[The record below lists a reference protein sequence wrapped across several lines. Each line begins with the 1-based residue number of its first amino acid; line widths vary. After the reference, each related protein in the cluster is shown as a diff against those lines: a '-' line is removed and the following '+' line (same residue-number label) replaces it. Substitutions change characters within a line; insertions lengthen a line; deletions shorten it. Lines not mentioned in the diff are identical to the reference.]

1 MRRRFPTVA
10 FVCCAFVI
18 QTLLWLPSGV
28 QAAPPARGA
37 IELPGTP
44 AGRCAAAFFEM
55 YGSDEEAVAR
65 AFETKYR
72 AQSALEQRSID
83 ERLAML
89 QQLRRQW
96 PQLFPQRVLSS
107 AEHALTLLV
116 RAEPAGQFFQFQFD
130 FEQQPPYGLIGI
142 MIQGP
147 VDPETELEPPR
158 KIDAEIRAATIDG
171 VITALEEGYVFPEVA
186 KKMAAALR
194 AHASAGRYDD
204 MTDAGFFALRLTEDL
219 QAVCNDKHLRVDV
232 GADSRR
238 MREREDPQKSARQ
251 NYGFVRAERMNGNV
265 GYLKLNMF
273 HPSKEAQEIAAA
285 GLAFLANCD
294 ALIFDLR
301 DNGGGSPEMIKFIS
315 SYLFDQPTHLNSF
328 NYRPTDETTETWT
341 LAEVPGKRFGE
352 KLPVYVLTSR
362 FTFSGAEEFTY
373 NLKNLKR
380 ATIVGETT
388 GGGAHPVTIRP
399 VNAHF
404 HLMLPHGRAIN
415 PITKTN
421 WEGVGVTP
429 DIQTALD
436 KALDVAHQHALKRIV
451 EAN

>member
-1 MRRRFPTVA
+1 MRRRLSITVS
-10 FVCCAFVI
+10 VCSALI
-18 QTLLWLPSGV
+18 IHASLLWPCGA
-28 QAAPPARGA
+28 QAEPPAVGA
-37 IELPGTP
+37 VEMPDTP

-55 YGSDEEAVAR
+55 YKSGDEAAAR
-65 AFETKYR
+65 AFEEKYR
-72 AQSALEQRSID
+72 AKSALEQRSID
-83 ERLAML
+83 ERLATL
-89 QQLRRQW
+89 QQLRREW
-96 PQLFPQRVLSS
+96 PRLAPQRVLSS
-107 AEHALTLLV
+107 AEHALALLV
-116 RAEPAGQFFQFQFD
+116 KAEPAGQFFQFQFD
-130 FEQQPPYGLIGI
+130 FEQQSPYGLIGI
-142 MIQGP
+142 MIEGP
-147 VDPETELEPPR
+147 VAPEAALEPVQ

-171 VITALEEGYVFPEVA
+171 VITALDEGYVFPEVA

-194 AHASAGRYDD
+194 EHAAAGKYDD
-204 MTDAGFFALRLTEDL
+204 VTDAGFFALRLTEDL
-219 QAVCNDKHLRVDV
+219 QAVCSDKHLRVDV

-238 MREREDPQKSARQ
+238 MREREDPQRSARE
-251 NYGFVRAERMNGNV
+251 NYGFVRAERMPGNV

-273 HPSKEAQEIAAA
+273 HPSKEAQEVAAA
-285 GLAFLANCD
+285 GLAFLANCQ

-328 NYRPTDETTETWT
+328 YYRPTDETTETWT

-352 KLPVYVLTSR
+352 KLPVYVLTSH

-388 GGGAHPVTIRP
+388 GGGAHPITVRP
-399 VNAHF
+399 INDQF
-404 HLMLPHGRAIN
+404 HLILPHGRAIN

-429 DIQTALD
+429 DIPIAAD
-436 KALDVAHQHALKRIV
+436 EALDVAHEHALKRIA
-451 EAN
+451 EAS

>member
-1 MRRRFPTVA
+1 MRRRLPITVSVCSALIIHA
-10 FVCCAFVI
+10 F
-18 QTLLWLPSGV
+18 LLWPSTV
-28 QAAPPARGA
+28 QAAPPTLGQV
-37 IELPGTP
+37 ELPDTP

-55 YGSDEEAVAR
+55 YSSNEEAVDR

-72 AQSALEQRSID
+72 AKSALEQRSID

-96 PQLFPQRVLSS
+96 PQLAPQRVLSS
-107 AEHALTLLV
+107 TEQGLTLLV
-116 RAEPAGQFFQFQFD
+116 KADPAGQFFHFQFD

-147 VDPETELEPPR
+147 VDPEAELEPKQ
-158 KIDAEIRAATIDG
+158 KIDAEARAATIDG
-171 VITALEEGYVFPEVA
+171 VIAALKEGYVYPEVA

-194 AHASAGRYDD
+194 AHAAAGKYDN

-219 QAVCNDKHLRVDV
+219 REVCHDKHLHVDV

-238 MREREDPQKSARQ
+238 MREREDPRRSARE
-251 NYGFVRAERMNGNV
+251 NYGFVRAERMSGNV
-265 GYLKLNMF
+265 GFLKLNSF
-273 HPSKEAQEIAAA
+273 HPSKQAQEIAAA

-315 SYLFDQPTHLNSF
+315 SYLFDRPTHLNSF
-328 NYRPTDETTETWT
+328 YYRPTNTTTETWT
-341 LAEVPGKRFGE
+341 MADIPGKRFGE
-352 KLPVYVLTSR
+352 DLPVYVLTSG

-399 VNAHF
+399 INEQF

-421 WEGVGVTP
+421 WEGVGVIP
-429 DIQTALD
+429 HVKTAAD
-436 KALDVAHQHALKRIV
+436 QALEVAHQDALKRIA